1 MKSISIIVPV
11 YNVEK
16 YLDACMHSV
25 INQTVKPLEV
35 ILVDDGSTDSSSII
49 CDKYSKE
56 YDNIHVIHQK
66 NGGLSEARNTGLVAA
81 KGEYIIFLDS
91 DDTIIPETCNAFL
104 SAIGDRE
111 VDIAIGNLAV
121 IREDSRTVKMH
132 TLSDSERILSGEE
145 FLKTELK
152 HNTMYAPVVQGVYS
166 RQFLLDNQLFFVS
179 GLLHEDEIFT
189 PTAIAVAKQLL
200 PTDIVFYNHM
210 IRPNSI
216 TTQKDKTPNAKSII
230 KICDYLEKLVDTAVE
245 DVELK
250 RMILDHAVD
259 LYYKVYIDADLLS
272 KKEYRMSKD
281 YLKRNAYSVK
291 NRVRNLI
298 YFSSE
303 RAFTF
308 FERKRRKM
316 Q

>member
-152 HNTMYAPVVQGVYS
+152 HNTMYAPVTQGVYS

-189 PTAIAVAKQLL
+189 PTALAAAKLVL

-216 TTQKDKTPNAKSII
+216 TTHKDKTPNAESII
-230 KICDYLEKLVDTAVE
+230 TICDYLENLVGTAVE

-272 KKEYRMSKD
+272 KKECRISKD
-281 YLKRNAYSVK
+281 FLKRNAYSAK
-291 NRVRNLI
+291 NRARNLL

-316 Q
+316 R